1 MKLESPLGSDLARLV
16 RVWRALIDHRLKP
29 LELTQTHWVT
39 LHNIHQLP
47 PEQSQI
53 QLAKAIG
60 IEQPSLVRTEQPSLV
75 RTLDQLE
82 EKGLISRQTC
92 ASDRRAKRIKL
103 TEKAEP
109 LINEME
115 EVIGKTRDEIL
126 SGVSKQ
132 EVETLLHL
140 IRKLEQNILD
150 LQAKD

>member
-1 MKLESPLGSDLARLV
+1 MESPLGSDLARLV
-16 RVWRALIDHRLKP
+16 RIWRALIDHRLKP
-29 LELTQTHWVT
+29 LELTQTH

-47 PEQSQI
+47 PDQSQI

-60 IEQPSLVRTEQPSLV
+60 IEQPSLV

-109 LINEME
+109 LISEME
-115 EVIGKTRDEIL
+115 AVINKTRAEIL
-126 SGVSKQ
+126 HGISAEELEQ
-132 EVETLLHL
+132 L
-140 IRKLEQNILD
+140 IKLIAKLEHNIIE
-150 LQAKD
+150 LQAKG

>member
-1 MKLESPLGSDLARLV
+1 LRWNEGHIGRFQCDGALPFSVNHPLRNDEY
-16 RVWRALIDHRLKP
+16 RLKP

-47 PEQSQI
+47 PDQSQI

-60 IEQPSLVRTEQPSLV
+60 IEQPSLV

-103 TEKAEP
+103 TEKAAP
-109 LINEME
+109 IITEME
-115 EVIGKTRDEIL
+115 TVISKTRGEIL
-126 SGVSKQ
+126 AGISPA
-132 EVETLLHL
+132 ELEML
-140 IRKLEQNILD
+140 IGLIARLEQNIHD
-150 LQAKD
+150 LQSRD